1 MSVFEPK
8 VVLNLLKNSAAVS
21 PIDKSAFEKSWTVNV
36 EKRVSIWKESRNHKT
51 HPRPE
56 FQLRWEAEVVEYVQ
70 CLWEKSRPR
79 SKKIEP
85 THKLGLNIPLLGPR
99 FVPPSYIHIQKRSGL
114 GHQDIE
120 PVTQYIKPFN
130 VIHPFYYPQLA
141 TCPRCSSDEETTW
154 EGWTSTGPREL
165 HGLICEET
173 ALGAQLRCNTCK
185 ESTKM
190 KKAADKNIPGDVEDV
205 QAHQPANLEGYCF
218 ATTSA
223 AYWSS
228 WEHWRIPREFR
239 ALDVWS
245 IHSPNEQ
252 AASQSFSIAVP

>member
-1 MSVFEPK
+1 
-8 VVLNLLKNSAAVS
+8 
-21 PIDKSAFEKSWTVNV
+21 
-36 EKRVSIWKESRNHKT
+36 
-51 HPRPE
+51 
-56 FQLRWEAEVVEYVQ
+56 QLRWEAEVVEYVQ

-141 TCPRCSSDEETTW
+141 TCPRCGSDKETTW
-154 EGWTSTGPREL
+154 EGWTSTGPRKL

-173 ALGAQLRCNTCK
+173 ALGAQLQCNTCK

-190 KKAADKNIPGDVEDV
+190 KKATDKNIPGDVEDV

-252 AASQSFSIAVP
+252 ATSQSFSIAVP